1 MKFNKNFNL
10 METRDNVIESGLKT
24 IEAKINSLVK
34 PIENYSFKTNCR
46 YGDINIKTQSIN
58 SLMTILSDIYTR
70 KYAIKSIFEDFESL
84 DKKYKNNY
92 KLYDFT
98 LNEWVEDIS
107 YLIGKLDYNEKL
119 KDLTNKADKLKN
131 YYSDDRQADIAVQ
144 DIINSL

>member
-1 MKFNKNFNL
+1 

-58 SLMTILSDIYTR
+58 SLMTILSDLYIR

>member
-1 MKFNKNFNL
+1 

-24 IEAKINSLVK
+24 IEAKINNLVK

>member
-1 MKFNKNFNL
+1 

-58 SLMTILSDIYTR
+58 SLMTILSDLYIR
-70 KYAIKSIFEDFESL
+70 KYAIKSIFEDFASL

>member
-1 MKFNKNFNL
+1 

-24 IEAKINSLVK
+24 IEAKINGLVK

-98 LNEWVEDIS
+98 LNEWAEDIS

>member
-1 MKFNKNFNL
+1 

-58 SLMTILSDIYTR
+58 SLMTILSDLYIR
-70 KYAIKSIFEDFESL
+70 KYAIKSIFEDFASL

-98 LNEWVEDIS
+98 LNEWVDDVS
-107 YLIGKLDYNEKL
+107 YLIGKLEYNEKL